1 MTSQNKSE
9 ASPIKAGL
17 RCKCP
22 TCQKGHLFKAYLKV
36 ADYCD
41 HCGTDFLQEDSGDGA
56 APFIMI
62 IVGIAV
68 AFLAAYTELIYEP
81 PYWLH
86 FILWFPLSLILTLGL
101 LQPLKGVM
109 INIQFHHN
117 ARGIVDQE
125 VDD

>member
-9 ASPIKAGL
+9 ASPIKVGL

-41 HCGTDFLQEDSGDGA
+41 HCGADFLQEDSGDGA

-68 AFLAAYTELIYEP
+68 AFLAVYTELIYEP

-86 FILWFPLSLILTLGL
+86 FILWVPLSLILTLSEFPFSL
-101 LQPLKGVM
+101 NSEKKSET
-109 INIQFHHN
+109 IKSIF
-117 ARGIVDQE
+117 
-125 VDD
+125 